1 MTLIIALKASDGIVM
16 AADGQESIPTG
27 SGIIRAHVAKI
38 ERLGRSAAWAGSGD
52 VTYIQRARRALDKC
66 VAEKGLSHFALP
78 ADIES
83 VSDAIVDVRARLL
96 EQANA
101 TAAEEERESPTYDR
115 TDVPAGELLLAH
127 YAKDD
132 GRIYQVDSRGFETE
146 IEARFA
152 AIGIAD
158 VTAYA
163 LLRPFTDADLAS
175 MTVAEAAVLAFGMIN
190 DAIEVSGDIGPPI
203 HVWVVDGRGPRLAVD
218 SGDAGGVK
226 GRLEALWAEY
236 SAACKSR
243 FAALAAELSSLAAS
257 KEVQP

>member
-1 MTLIIALKASDGIVM
+1 MTLIIALKVSDGIVM
-16 AADGQESIPTG
+16 AADGQESIPTD

-38 ERLGRSAAWAGSGD
+38 ERLGRCAAWAGSGD
-52 VTYIQRARRALDKC
+52 VTFIQRARRALDKC
-66 VAEKGLSHFALP
+66 VVEKGLSHFALP

-83 VSDAIVDVRARLL
+83 VSDAIVDVRTRLL

-101 TAAEEERESPTYDR
+101 TAAEEERETPTYDR

-127 YAKDD
+127 YAKDE

-163 LLRPFTDADLAS
+163 LLRPFTDSDLAT
-175 MTVAEAAVLAFGMIN
+175 MTAAQAAVLAFGMID

-203 HVWVVDGRGPRLAVD
+203 HVWIVDCRGPRLVIDSSDGAGAV
-218 SGDAGGVK
+218 
-226 GRLEALWAEY
+226 GRLEALWGEY
-236 SAACKSR
+236 AASCKSK
-243 FAALAAELSSLAAS
+243 FAALAAGAAGLIARD
-257 KEVQP
+257 EVKA